1 MSRVNGVVDS
11 ANRPFTASPH
21 DSCSQALEECASRFP
36 GEHHLGEGRSESSPG
51 KHHLGEGRHHLG
63 EARHHREIE
72 LSWRIDLS
80 IRELSWERIISEKD
94 VRLEEKKVRIEELTN
109 DVARTVAQYCAVLYN
124 RVVLDQGLR
133 VGYPDLRTLTK
144 RYDAF

>member
-1 MSRVNGVVDS
+1 MTPSRD
-11 ANRPFTASPH
+11 R
-21 DSCSQALEECASRFP
+21 ALLAHRL
-36 GEHHLGEGRSESSPG
+36 EHQRAL
-51 KHHLGEGRHHLG
+51 L
-63 EARHHREIE
+63 
-72 LSWRIDLS
+72 
-80 IRELSWERIISEKD
+80 ERIISEKD